1 VDCLNHARYVQPR
14 RTTGLP
20 NGREPQGD
28 GEPIVV
34 VGVASHRG
42 ARESRVQGEVAQVI
56 GISNSGRC
64 ARCERPK
71 LC

>member
-14 RTTGLP
+14 RTTGSP

-34 VGVASHRG
+34 VG
-42 ARESRVQGEVAQVI
+42 SRPTEEPGKA
-56 GISNSGRC
+56 GCR
-64 ARCERPK
+64 AKWLR
-71 LC
+71 